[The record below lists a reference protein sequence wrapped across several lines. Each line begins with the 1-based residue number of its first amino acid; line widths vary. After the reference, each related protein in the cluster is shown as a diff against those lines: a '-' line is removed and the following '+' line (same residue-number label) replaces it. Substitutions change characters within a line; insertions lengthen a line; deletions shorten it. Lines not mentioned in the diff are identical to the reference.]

1 MSNEELLLKIG
12 DLLEVKLEEKLEEKL
27 NAKFDEKLAP
37 VNRRLDSLEVCMGSL
52 ETRMGGLETRMDGLE
67 VRMDRLE
74 DGQKKLELRQEKL
87 ESEVSAL
94 KQGQIDVRRKLETL
108 TQKVDRT
115 YDMALDAWGKSTEN
129 RKWLE
134 TAGV

>member
-37 VNRRLDSLEVCMGSL
+37 VNRRLDSLEV
-52 ETRMGGLETRMDGLE
+52 RMGGLETRMDGLE

-129 RKWLE
+129 IKWLE

>member
-1 MSNEELLLKIG
+1 M
-12 DLLEVKLEEKLEEKL
+12 
-27 NAKFDEKLAP
+27 
-37 VNRRLDSLEVCMGSL
+37 
-52 ETRMGGLETRMDGLE
+52 
-67 VRMDRLE
+67 
-74 DGQKKLELRQEKL
+74 
-87 ESEVSAL
+87 ESVVTAL
-94 KQGQIDVRRKLETL
+94 VPEQIVERRKLETL